1 MLVQA
6 KVGPNPSGWSLVGL
20 HVGLETMLFRA
31 RQARLRKMS
40 IILTSDDVRLN
51 DINMKFH

>member
-20 HVGLETMLFRA
+20 HVGHETMLFRA